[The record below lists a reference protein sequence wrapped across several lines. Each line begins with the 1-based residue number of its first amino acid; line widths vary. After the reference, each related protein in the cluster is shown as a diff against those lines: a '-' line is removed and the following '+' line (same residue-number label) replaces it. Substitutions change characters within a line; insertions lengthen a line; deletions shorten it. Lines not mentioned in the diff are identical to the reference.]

1 MRRCTFC
8 GEPVSDKDYDY
19 VGGARV
25 WICGSVAGDR
35 EARDA
40 DLAAHEQARLD
51 AMDDGYSRY
60 L

>member
-8 GEPVSDKDYDY
+8 GEPVSEKDYDY

-25 WICGSVAGDR
+25 WICGAIPCEKEAR
-35 EARDA
+35 EADR
-40 DLAAHEQARLD
+40 AAEEQAALD
-51 AMDDGYSRY
+51 AMGDGYSRY